1 MELADPDGVSLGS
14 QTQAFG
20 VLSRHS
26 RGMGRVRG
34 SRPRRFGCL
43 EPPSPVGLGRGRFEF
58 SALPR
63 PRFLTT
69 EGLSFVACLDRSG
82 SSDALGE
89 FANGYDRA
97 KSRSVV
103 RDGVG
108 IALL

>member
-1 MELADPDGVSLGS
+1 
-14 QTQAFG
+14 
-20 VLSRHS
+20 
-26 RGMGRVRG
+26 MGRVRG
-34 SRPRRFGCL
+34 RRPSCFGCL

-89 FANGYDRA
+89 LTNGYDRVE
-97 KSRSVV
+97 SGSIVH
-103 RDGVG
+103 DGVG